1 MPQPKII
8 TFLIIATLTF
18 LPATQVFA
26 ADEGDW
32 KKGRIYY
39 RMTCT
44 ACHKA
49 MTGKGISPA
58 SMTIEEWKNYSAADQ
73 HDATG
78 NSNSSMK
85 YYVSRE
91 YRDSVKE
98 SNKAAAK
105 FIDMS
110 NEELLANV
118 RAFVIHGA
126 KDSDTPARCQ

>member
-1 MPQPKII
+1 MPQPQII
-8 TFLIIATLTF
+8 TFLIITALTF
-18 LPATQVFA
+18 LPVTQVFA

-49 MTGKGISPA
+49 MTGQGISPA
-58 SMTIEEWKNYSAADQ
+58 SMTIEEWKQYIAADK
-73 HDATG
+73 HDASG
-78 NSNSSMK
+78 KSNASVK

-91 YRDSVKE
+91 YRESVKD

-105 FIDMS
+105 YIDMTD
-110 NEELLANV
+110 EELLANV